1 MADRLKLTWY
11 CIMAAALLPLPVL
24 QMTAT
29 PAAAQTGV
37 IGPTPASQVRGGV
50 TAGHTGTDSPAATK
64 SATAASHQTLK
75 DQLAQMAREIAN
87 LKAHDRARTA
97 KLQNEISQLKARDTQ
112 TVAAQ
117 AAATRAATQASTQAV
132 DHLYRKVM
140 ANSQIIAQYNM
151 DNHGNNIGHAIA
163 SAFAPPTGE
172 NYFSPFSI
180 ENPDHMRPDMHMQVA
195 QWEDMKFYIGL
206 QSVGRAQ
213 WLTQRNASFSGMAGA
228 NPDQNTLGDPVGTYP
243 GLDPGFQTPNG
254 NLEFFATIPHKLDI
268 YFDLYLA
275 SRPDEDKV
283 YGDQGYM
290 VFKQLPG
297 PFSKGPLGDLFKYIN
312 VKTGAFDVDFGDQNY
327 HRTNSGF
334 AQRNPL
340 IGNYLVDPNTEEIG
354 VEVYSIKSPI
364 HWLVGLTNGSTRGHF
379 TSPSTYGSR
388 PAVHGKIRMYP
399 MRDLRWSISAY
410 YSNLDGYSTANGGQP
425 PGAGE
430 GHNQI
435 MSLIRSGG
443 VYAGVF
449 GGGWDGDP
457 GQITPLNGYDVQ
469 AYQTDLTWNHWP
481 WEVYSF
487 IGWTQDS
494 TYGERWLYGSAEAT
508 YHITP
513 ALYLAGRYSY
523 AVAGAVNGISSNGW
537 VDRIQIGGGYWLT
550 KFMLAKLEY
559 VYEQYNN
566 FNPNVGD
573 VDAVDA
579 AQNPEFNGVVMEVSF
594 GF

>member
-1 MADRLKLTWY
+1 MADRQKLTWY
-11 CIMAAALLPLPVL
+11 CIMAAALLPLPAL
-24 QMTAT
+24 QMAAT
-29 PAAAQTGV
+29 PVAAQTGV
-37 IGPTPASQVRGGV
+37 IGPIPASQGRGGA
-50 TAGHTGTDSPAATK
+50 TAEHTGTDSPAATK
-64 SATAASHQTLK
+64 SATAASHQTLQ
-75 DQLAQMAREIAN
+75 DQLAQMAREIAH

-97 KLQNEISQLKARDTQ
+97 KLQNEISQLKDRNTQ
-112 TVAAQ
+112 TAAAQ
-117 AAATRAATQASTQAV
+117 AAATRAATQASTRAV
-132 DHLYRKVM
+132 DHLYKKVM
-140 ANSQIIAQYNM
+140 ANSQAIARYNM
-151 DNHGNNIGHAIA
+151 DNHVNKISDAIA
-163 SAFAPPTGE
+163 SAFAPPTGK

-195 QWEDMKFYIGL
+195 RWDDMRFFIGL
-206 QSVGRAQ
+206 QTVGRFQA
-213 WLTQRNASFSGMAGA
+213 LTQSNASFSGLAGA
-228 NPDQNTLGDPVGTYP
+228 NPDQNTLGDPVGAYP
-243 GLDPGFQTPNG
+243 GLDPGFQTPFG
-254 NLEFFATIPHKLDI
+254 NLEFMATIPHKLDI

-312 VKTGAFDVDFGDQNY
+312 VKAGAFDVDFGDQNY
-327 HRTNSGF
+327 HRTNNGF

-354 VEVYSIKSPI
+354 AEVYSIQGPI
-364 HWLVGLTNGSTRGHF
+364 YWLTGLTTGTTRGHF
-379 TSPSTYGSR
+379 TLPSTYGSR
-388 PAVHGKIRMYP
+388 PAVHGKIWMYP
-399 MRDLRWSISAY
+399 MKDLRWSFSAY
-410 YSNLDGYSTANGGQP
+410 YSDLDGYSTAHNLL

-430 GHNQI
+430 GHNQLFA
-435 MSLIRSGG
+435 LIRSGG

-487 IGWTQDS
+487 LGWTQDA
-494 TYGERWLYGSAEAT
+494 TYDERWLYGSAEAT
-508 YHITP
+508 YHLNP
-513 ALYLAGRYSY
+513 ALYLAGRFSY
-523 AVAGAVNGISSNGW
+523 AVAGAVNGVDTNGW
-537 VDRIQIGGGYWLT
+537 VDRFQIGGGYWLT
-550 KFMLAKLEY
+550 RSMLAKVEY
-559 VYEQYNN
+559 VYEQYNG
-566 FNPNVGD
+566 FGAAEGD

-579 AQNPEFNGVVMEVSF
+579 AQNPSFNGVIMEVSF